1 MSKQSFGKLPE
12 GQEVDLY
19 TLKSEKLEVQI
30 SSYGAAIIELRTPDR
45 SGRWEDIIIGP
56 QDLASHV
63 ANQRSKEPIFF
74 GVTVGRYANRIA
86 HGKFSLD
93 GKTYTLPKNDGENS
107 LHGGPGGFHNVVWE
121 SEPITNGV
129 AFHYLSKDG
138 EQGYPGNLSVTVRY
152 TVVGADLKIAY
163 QATTDKPT
171 VLNLTNHAYFNM
183 AGAGRGTVLAHQLKL
198 FASRFTRGDAH
209 LMPTGEIRSV
219 TGTPLDFRKST
230 TVGDRINSEDELI
243 RLAHGYDHNFVI
255 DEQGDKLKQA
265 ADERAAHW
273 ACDGGL
279 DHRARDPVLH
289 RQFSGWQLQGEEQS
303 RLRQTGSILP
313 GNAAL
318 PRFSQ
323 SPTISLDRVAPRTIL
338 PIANDLPFFR
348 SVTKE
353 KSNPRGT
360 QYVLNTKLVLW
371 ESTSLSASCFGA
383 ISEQS
388 QQGASSV

>member
-19 TLKSEKLEVQI
+19 TLKSEKLEAQI
-30 SSYGAAIIELRTPDR
+30 STYGAAIIVLRTPDR

-63 ANQRSKEPIFF
+63 ANQRSNGPIFF

-86 HGKFSLD
+86 HGKFSLN

-219 TGTPLDFRKST
+219 AGTPVDFREST

-255 DEQGDKLKQA
+255 DEQGAKLKQA
-265 ADERAAHW
+265 AEMYEPLTGRVMEVWTTEPAIQFYTGNFLDGSFMGKNRVTYGKRAAFCLETQHYP
-273 ACDGGL
+273 DSPN
-279 DHRARDPVLH
+279 HPQFPSTVL
-289 RQFSGWQLQGEEQS
+289 RPGQS
-303 RLRQTGSILP
+303 FQSQTIY
-313 GNAAL
+313 
-318 PRFSQ
+318 RFSAQ
-323 SPTISLDRVAPRTIL
+323 
-338 PIANDLPFFR
+338 
-348 SVTKE
+348 
-353 KSNPRGT
+353 
-360 QYVLNTKLVLW
+360 
-371 ESTSLSASCFGA
+371 
-383 ISEQS
+383 
-388 QQGASSV
+388 